1 VRELQST
8 LKQAIIQAMGP
19 VLVPDCL
26 SPALRAKAT
35 EPTSPVPLDAPDIE
49 AALTRFV
56 VGRLEHGSTDL
67 HGEVLALVERHLVLQ
82 VLRHTGGNQS
92 QAARILGLTRKTLRA
107 KLDSLGIAVEHATA
121 VQGEADGG
129 PNVPTRTSSC

>member
-1 VRELQST
+1 
-8 LKQAIIQAMGP
+8 
-19 VLVPDCL
+19 
-26 SPALRAKAT
+26 
-35 EPTSPVPLDAPDIE
+35 VPLDAPDIE

-56 VGRLEHGSTDL
+56 EGRLGHGSPDL

-107 KLDSLGIAVEHATA
+107 KLDSLGVAVEHATA
-121 VQGEADGG
+121 VQGEADG
-129 PNVPTRTSSC
+129 